1 MVGQAL
7 KSSQIYVKIRRLGI
21 QINGVQWWKCT
32 YISKSEKDIVEIENW
47 RSTIAAG
54 TSSSELQRFTKTNY
68 QIYVYHMF
76 YSFRI
81 VE

>member
-1 MVGQAL
+1 M
-7 KSSQIYVKIRRLGI
+7 KMYVHS
-21 QINGVQWWKCT
+21 
-32 YISKSEKDIVEIENW
+32 YITKSEKDIVEIENW